1 MSRDKKDHSAFF
13 LYLLLSIAGVIIY
26 LGMYKMQPSQST
38 EFSSHLESGQSH
50 SGDHSKLGSGE
61 SQEEEL
67 KRINQHLFLQA
78 QKQELERMKQ
88 NIQNHQS
95 APDIQRKQDSERELL
110 TGKGVHF
117 ETDLRQKKIQRDTG
131 RPDKPIEIKE
141 LHQVV
146 AAELAR
152 QNLKIKKSEIVQD
165 NYAEAYVQYARKQ
178 GYDVKL
184 QRSGDH
190 YIVESVTPLR
200 QPGSEIDQEDLIDS
214 NDIPEEQ
221 GAQ

>member
-1 MSRDKKDHSAFF
+1 MSQEKKDHSAFL
-13 LYLLLSIAGVIIY
+13 LYLFLGIAGVIIY
-26 LGMYKMQPSQST
+26 FGMYRLQSNQST
-38 EFSSHLESGQSH
+38 EFSSHLETTEVLSE
-50 SGDHSKLGSGE
+50 DHSKLGGG

-67 KRINQHLFLQA
+67 KRINRHLFLQA

-95 APDIQRKQDSERELL
+95 APDIQRKHDTERELL
-110 TGKGVHF
+110 TGKGVQF

-146 AAELAR
+146 TAELAR

-165 NYAEAYVQYARKQ
+165 NYADAYIQYARQQ
-178 GYDVKL
+178 GYEVKL

-200 QPGSEIDQEDLIDS
+200 QPGSENEQEDLLDS
-214 NDIPEEQ
+214 EGIPEEQ

>member
-1 MSRDKKDHSAFF
+1 MAKEKKDHSAFL
-13 LYLLLSIAGVIIY
+13 LYLFLGALGVIIY
-26 LGMYKMQPSQST
+26 FGMFKLQSTETT
-38 EFSSHLESGQSH
+38 EFSSHLESTNSN
-50 SGDHSKLGSGE
+50 SAKNSKMDANAYE
-61 SQEEEL
+61 QEEL
-67 KRINQHLFLQA
+67 KRINRHLFLQA

-110 TGKGVHF
+110 TGKGVQF

-190 YIVESVTPLR
+190 YIVESVTPVR

-214 NDIPEEQ
+214 NEIPEEQ